1 VQRILGIISRMNEAS
16 CAGMALRGQTEVA
29 ARALVDLFPKSFV
42 AVFERYPGDSQA
54 HLIGGANLPPA
65 WRARSVQ
72 LHDVPLL
79 DEALQ
84 YPERVIERTKHRLRR
99 GTAADVG
106 DIGGVANMEIDGR
119 LQTIC
124 AAIPESG
131 GSRYALMFVAP
142 PAPNDTPVR
151 EAAIEITRRLLAASA
166 ATGESDRALMLAAIH
181 RAKLEWEHTADALPE
196 IVGLLDARR
205 RVVRIS
211 RAVERWQLGTVRSAI
226 GHDLHSVLH
235 PSCPGLDCALGASL
249 ELATIESSRTSK
261 ACFEIAD
268 SVLKLD
274 LAVVLNAGAG
284 DAGDTGGGGED
295 LRERW
300 PQMVFIVAN
309 VSSLRSAERELKLL
323 NHTLEQRVE
332 SRTREL
338 LDANRTLR
346 GEVERRREAET
357 SLRRS
362 TRDLEALSERL
373 MNAQEAER
381 KRISQDMHDSVG
393 QTLSAIKYSLER
405 AQLLSRR
412 EAPDEASGVIEVAI
426 GRVQRLMEEVR
437 TISMNLR
444 PALLDH
450 LGAASAVRG
459 LCRDWQD
466 VYRGVEVET
475 DIAVE
480 DAAIPPILVTN
491 VFRAVQESL
500 NNVARHAAAQ
510 HVHVSMR
517 ITAGVLTV
525 AVRDDGAGFTI
536 DDESSPTAGTRGL
549 RGLHERAA
557 RTGGRCEVSSA
568 PGLGT
573 TVQLEWPVAAGQ
585 AAQLANARL
594 N

>member
-1 VQRILGIISRMNEAS
+1 VQRILGIIARINEAS

-29 ARALVDLFPKSFV
+29 ARALVDLFPKSCV
-42 AVFERYPGDSQA
+42 AVFERDPGDSQA
-54 HLIGGANLPPA
+54 HVIGGANLPSG
-65 WRARSVQ
+65 WRTRSVR

-79 DEALQ
+79 NEALQ

-106 DIGGVANMEIDGR
+106 DVGDVANVEIDGR

-124 AAIPESG
+124 AAIPEIG
-131 GSRYALMFVAP
+131 GSRYVLMFVAP

-151 EAAIEITRRLLAASA
+151 EAAIEVTRRLLAASA
-166 ATGESDRALMLAAIH
+166 AGGADVERMPAAIH
-181 RAKLEWEHTADALPE
+181 RAKLEWEHTVDALPE

-211 RAVERWQLGTVRSAI
+211 RAVERWQLGTVRNAI
-226 GHDLHSVLH
+226 GRDLHAVLH
-235 PSCPGLDCALGASL
+235 PSCSGLDCPLGAAL
-249 ELATIESSRTSK
+249 DLATSESSRTLK
-261 ACFEIAD
+261 AGFEIAD

-274 LAVVLNAGAG
+274 LAVVLNAGAR
-284 DAGDTGGGGED
+284 DAGGGGEV

-300 PQMVFIVAN
+300 PQMVFIVVN
-309 VSSLRSAERELKLL
+309 VTSLRTAERELKSL

-332 SRTREL
+332 SRTSEL
-338 LDANRTLR
+338 VTANRTLR
-346 GEVERRREAET
+346 GEVERRRDAER

-362 TRDLEALSERL
+362 TRDLETLSERL

-381 KRISQDMHDSVG
+381 KRIAQDMHDSVG

-426 GRVQRLMEEVR
+426 GRVQRLMDEVR

-444 PALLDH
+444 PALLDD

-466 VYRGVEVET
+466 VYRGIEVET

-480 DAAIPPILVTN
+480 DAEIPSILVTN

-510 HVHVSMR
+510 RVHVSMR
-517 ITAGVLTV
+517 IMAGVLTV

-536 DDESSPTAGTRGL
+536 DGESSPAAGTRGL

-568 PGLGT
+568 LGRGT
-573 TVQLEWPVAAGQ
+573 TVRLEWPVAAGQ
-585 AAQLANARL
+585 AAQLANASL

>member
-1 VQRILGIISRMNEAS
+1 VQRILGIIARMNEAS

-54 HLIGGANLPPA
+54 RLIGGANLPPA

-84 YPERVIERTKHRLRR
+84 YPERVIERTKQRLRR

-106 DIGGVANMEIDGR
+106 DIGDVANMEIDGR

-142 PAPNDTPVR
+142 PAPNDTSVR

-166 ATGESDRALMLAAIH
+166 ATGESDRARMLAAIH

-226 GHDLHSVLH
+226 GRDLHSVLH
-235 PSCPGLDCALGASL
+235 PSCPGLDCPFGASL
-249 ELATIESSRTSK
+249 ELAIESSRTSK
-261 ACFEIAD
+261 ASFEIAD

-274 LAVVLNAGAG
+274 LAVVLNGDAG
-284 DAGDTGGGGED
+284 DAGEGLG
-295 LRERW
+295 ERW

-309 VSSLRSAERELKLL
+309 VTSLRSAERELKLL
-323 NHTLEQRVE
+323 NHTLEQRVG

-338 LDANRTLR
+338 LAANRTLR
-346 GEVERRREAET
+346 GEVERRREAER

-412 EAPDEASGVIEVAI
+412 EAPGEASGVIEVAI

-444 PALLDH
+444 PALLDQ

-466 VYRGVEVET
+466 VYRGIEVET

-480 DAAIPPILVTN
+480 DAEIPPILVTN

-517 ITAGVLTV
+517 IMAGVLTV
-525 AVRDDGAGFTI
+525 AVRDDGSGFTI
-536 DDESSPTAGTRGL
+536 DGESSPTAGTRGL

-585 AAQLANARL
+585 AAQLANASL